1 MTTYTHK
8 LEKGALK
15 STRHRPGAAPFTYV
29 YATLSGSARCR
40 RRQARRILAL
50 GRSVGV
56 RV

>member
-1 MTTYTHK
+1 MTTYTHT

-15 STRHRPGAAPFTYV
+15 VTRHRPGVAPFTYV
-29 YATLSGSARCR
+29 YGTLSGSARCR
-40 RRQARRILAL
+40 RKQARQMIAL